1 MTVMKYTTFGTDP
14 TQLQWLKPPGC
25 WHLRWQEQHLIR
37 QHLLLTWEP
46 QWFPPSPSTAKI
58 CQKIEVNQKLAE
70 ADGGKVKIPAWV
82 IARCIAGLAIAVPVS
97 RCNVKIMRWI
107 R

>member
-14 TQLQWLKPPGC
+14 TQLRWLPAA
-25 WHLRWQEQHLIR
+25 R
-37 QHLLLTWEP
+37 LLASALARTTSDKATS
-46 QWFPPSPSTAKI
+46 FVNLGTRMVPPSPSTAKI

-97 RCNVKIMRWI
+97 RCNVRIMRWI

>member
-1 MTVMKYTTFGTDP
+1 MAEAARLLASALARTTSDKATSFVNLGTP
-14 TQLQWLKPPGC
+14 LGSP
-25 WHLRWQEQHLIR
+25 
-37 QHLLLTWEP
+37 
-46 QWFPPSPSTAKI
+46 PSTAKI

-107 R
+107 Q